1 MKARVKPTSLFFCG
15 EPRKW
20 GTGLGMI
27 SLIPAENET
36 QALFT
41 YIKERAAGF
50 NPLKDGEEVVLFPAS
65 TSTTY
70 TVIDDEEA
78 TDDAETTEEAVKAA
92 PFA

>member
-1 MKARVKPTSLFFCG
+1 M
-15 EPRKW
+15 
-20 GTGLGMI
+20 GMI

-36 QALFT
+36 QALFA
-41 YIKERAAGF
+41 YIKDRAEGF
-50 NPLKDGEEVVLFPAS
+50 NPLKDGEEVVVFPAS

-78 TDDAETTEEAVKAA
+78 AEDAETAEEAAEAA